1 VSSEIAI
8 EARGVCKRFSR
19 RTRGATSLK
28 ERIVTRRR
36 DEYDD
41 LWALQ
46 DVSATIRTGET
57 VGLIGANGAGKS
69 TLLKVMSGIVRPT
82 TGTVAVH
89 GRVASL
95 LELGA
100 GFTGELSGRDNVYLN
115 ASLLGLSRRE
125 VDRLFDDIVGFAELE
140 DFIDNEVK
148 HYSSGMYVRLGF
160 AVAVHVDPDVLLVD
174 EVLAVGDEAFQR
186 KCLDKIES
194 FQRAGK
200 TILFVTHA
208 LDLVETLCTRGIVLD
223 HGEVVYDGEP
233 GYAAGT
239 LRGLLGTDRPRERPP
254 DNTPGL
260 VIEDARISVLPGGP
274 SVDELLPDHPMTV
287 TVDIAVNADA
297 SGPPQGGNVV
307 VVGMLAGD
315 VPIFILGGDKYVGSA
330 RVPDEHGRWRV
341 TFEVPSLPPLHCKII
356 LGVSV
361 LDPATGVTRAATRF
375 SDVVAITGR
384 HASGIVELVQHIS
397 VEQTGTDGTQP

>member
-1 VSSEIAI
+1 MPRNSTPSY
-8 EARGVCKRFSR
+8 RLHR
-19 RTRGATSLK
+19 ATGQAV
-28 ERIVTRRR
+28 VT
-36 DEYDD
+36 
-41 LWALQ
+41 
-46 DVSATIRTGET
+46 
-57 VGLIGANGAGKS
+57 
-69 TLLKVMSGIVRPT
+69 
-82 TGTVAVH
+82 
-89 GRVASL
+89 
-95 LELGA
+95 
-100 GFTGELSGRDNVYLN
+100 LSGRDHYLGRHGTPESHK
-115 ASLLGLSRRE
+115 AYDDLIARWLACGRR
-125 VDRLFDDIVGFAELE
+125 
-140 DFIDNEVK
+140 
-148 HYSSGMYVRLGF
+148 
-160 AVAVHVDPDVLLVD
+160 P
-174 EVLAVGDEAFQR
+174 LAPR
-186 KCLDKIES
+186 
-194 FQRAGK
+194 
-200 TILFVTHA
+200 
-208 LDLVETLCTRGIVLD
+208 VE
-223 HGEVVYDGEP
+223 
-233 GYAAGT
+233 
-239 LRGLLGTDRPRERPP
+239 
-254 DNTPGL
+254 
-260 VIEDARISVLPGGP
+260 GGP